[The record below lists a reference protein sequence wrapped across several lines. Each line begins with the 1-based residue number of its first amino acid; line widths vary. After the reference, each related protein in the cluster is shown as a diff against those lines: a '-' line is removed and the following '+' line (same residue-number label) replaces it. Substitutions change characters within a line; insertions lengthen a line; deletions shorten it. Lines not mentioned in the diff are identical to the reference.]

1 MIVTTLKVNSLQKG
15 IEKMEKLFK
24 WTIFLSSYV
33 PVFIMVFLNSLDS
46 FSMKAIRK
54 TWKLNPTFWSLL
66 LGTSIISL
74 IILYLWLCH
83 LKKESESKSHK
94 FETGILDSND
104 VEVLNFFVTFI
115 VPIVSLK
122 PSSWP
127 SIAMNV
133 LLLAVEGIFFTK
145 NNTLYFNVLLI
156 IFGFHVF
163 SFDNQKNIVI
173 TRKQRGDFEL
183 EDTKATQMGTT
194 NIFYM

>member
-1 MIVTTLKVNSLQKG
+1 
-15 IEKMEKLFK
+15 MEKLFK
-24 WTIFLSSYV
+24 WTIFLSSYF

-163 SFDNQKNIVI
+163 SFDNQKNI
-173 TRKQRGDFEL
+173 G
-183 EDTKATQMGTT
+183 
-194 NIFYM
+194 

>member
-1 MIVTTLKVNSLQKG
+1 
-15 IEKMEKLFK
+15 MEKLFK

-33 PVFIMVFLNSLDS
+33 PVFIMVFLNSLES
-46 FSMKAIRK
+46 FSMKSLKK
-54 TWKLNPTFWSLL
+54 TWQLNPLFWSSLV
-66 LGTSIISL
+66 GVSVVSL
-74 IILYLWLCH
+74 IILFWWLHH
-83 LKKESESKSHK
+83 LKKESESKTQK
-94 FETGILDSND
+94 FETGKLDSHD

-122 PSSWP
+122 PASWP
-127 SIAMNV
+127 SIIMNI

-156 IFGFHVF
+156 IFGFHIF
-163 SFDNQKNIVI
+163 SFDGQKNIVI

-183 EDTKATQMGTT
+183 EEAKATQMGTT

>member
-1 MIVTTLKVNSLQKG
+1 
-15 IEKMEKLFK
+15 
-24 WTIFLSSYV
+24 
-33 PVFIMVFLNSLDS
+33 
-46 FSMKAIRK
+46 
-54 TWKLNPTFWSLL
+54 
-66 LGTSIISL
+66 
-74 IILYLWLCH
+74 
-83 LKKESESKSHK
+83 
-94 FETGILDSND
+94 
-104 VEVLNFFVTFI
+104 
-115 VPIVSLK
+115 
-122 PSSWP
+122 
-127 SIAMNV
+127 MNV

>member
-1 MIVTTLKVNSLQKG
+1 
-15 IEKMEKLFK
+15 MEKLFK
-24 WTIFLSSYV
+24 WTISLSSYV
-33 PVFIMVFLNSLDS
+33 PVFIMVFLNSLKS
-46 FSMKAIRK
+46 FSMKSLK
-54 TWKLNPTFWSLL
+54 NTWQLNPPFWAFLI
-66 LGTSIISL
+66 GISIVSL
-74 IILYLWLCH
+74 IILVLWLQH
-83 LKKESESKSHK
+83 LKKESERKAQK
-94 FETGILDSND
+94 FKTGILDSND
-104 VEVLNFFVTFI
+104 VEVLNFFITFI
-115 VPIVSLK
+115 VPIVSLN